1 MRPRGRGF
9 SFLRKQSFLD
19 PGGHPTAAR
28 FLNQL
33 SAGKG
38 DLTPPTPAAASA
50 GFHRHRHHHGP
61 PTVVLATARF
71 ACAKSICVLDL
82 RARRGT
88 ALAFVLCACLKQRR
102 LAGGDLRVLSGSFLS
117 VPGRV
122 ARVLI
127 SARESAR
134 FLNVTVS

>member
-1 MRPRGRGF
+1 MAALLGVRLNDRRPAPICMGGCAAQGVGLGGPSPVART
-9 SFLRKQSFLD
+9 
-19 PGGHPTAAR
+19 PGLG
-28 FLNQL
+28 
-33 SAGKG
+33 
-38 DLTPPTPAAASA
+38 
-50 GFHRHRHHHGP
+50 HRHHHGP

-102 LAGGDLRVLSGSFLS
+102 LAGGDLQVLSGSFLS